1 MGSTRLNRLPGS
13 DILLKCGVHP
23 MAEPQAL
30 LESLDQLRSELDQ
43 ALAAQDWE
51 QLAELNARVKP
62 AIEPLMLEL
71 EQGRIDPALI
81 RDRLD
86 ALNQFVEAANQA
98 AVKAR
103 DEARESLKGV
113 NENRTAAR
121 AYQNVST
128 NRQR

>member
-1 MGSTRLNRLPGS
+1 
-13 DILLKCGVHP
+13 
-23 MAEPQAL
+23 MADPQAL

-51 QLAELNARVKP
+51 LLAELNTRVKP
-62 AIEPLMLEL
+62 AIEPLMTEL
-71 EQGRIDPALI
+71 EQRRIDPALI

-98 AVKAR
+98 ALKAR

>member
-1 MGSTRLNRLPGS
+1 
-13 DILLKCGVHP
+13 
-23 MAEPQAL
+23 MADPQAL
-30 LESLDQLRSELDQ
+30 LDSLDQLRSELDQ

-62 AIEPLMLEL
+62 TIEPLMVEL
-71 EQGRIDPALI
+71 EQGRIDSALV

-86 ALNQFVEAANQA
+86 DLNQFVKAANEA

-121 AYQNVST
+121 AYLNVST

>member
-1 MGSTRLNRLPGS
+1 MTDTTS
-13 DILLKCGVHP
+13 
-23 MAEPQAL
+23 L
-30 LESLDQLRSELDQ
+30 LESLDQIRSELDE

-51 QLAELNARVKP
+51 RLAELNSRVQP
-62 AIEPLMLEL
+62 AIEPLMVEL

-86 ALNQFVEAANQA
+86 ALNQFVEAAHTA
-98 AVKAR
+98 AVQAR

-113 NENRTAAR
+113 NENRTAAK